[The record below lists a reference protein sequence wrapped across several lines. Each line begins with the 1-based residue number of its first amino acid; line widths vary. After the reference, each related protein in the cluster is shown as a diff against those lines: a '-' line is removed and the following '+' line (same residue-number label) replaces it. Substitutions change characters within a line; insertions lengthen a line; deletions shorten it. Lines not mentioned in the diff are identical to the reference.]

1 MTNSEVKITV
11 YIASHNYGHF
21 LKDAIESVL
30 NQSVEN
36 WEMIL
41 INDNSSDNTRE
52 LMDMYADHERIRVF
66 HTDGIGLPSVANL
79 ALKHARGEY
88 IVRLDGDDIFDEN
101 ILLVLGNYLDK
112 NQDTALVFPDYYLVD
127 DDGGIFQSER
137 RAKVFDEN
145 HMLDIPAHGAC
156 TMIRTDVLKELGG
169 YRTDLGA
176 QDGFDFWTKVL
187 NRYKCGNVNV
197 PLFYYRRHGK
207 NLTSSS
213 QRIFRARRAI
223 KKDASA
229 AIRQDEGRTIAVI
242 PCRKYY
248 DFTTDLWSKPLAD
261 NSGSLLDISI
271 KRCLASDEI
280 DLVIVSSDNLEVQ
293 SVVKQYQ
300 HPKLRFH
307 QRQSKDT
314 LRSRPISIAIKDMI
328 RTFDLKDEDIIVLSY
343 LQAPFTTIESLRE
356 AVDTM
361 VMNEADSAFA
371 IKEIT
376 DTVYQR
382 TAHGLNSINYRGQL
396 KADFDILY
404 RDARVSTAFKVGN
417 LKHGSINGSRRVHFV
432 VPDAETHFMENK
444 EDFNVARALF
454 QIRKEED
461 Q

>member
-1 MTNSEVKITV
+1 MTNTEVKITV

-21 LKDAIESVL
+21 LKEAIESVL
-30 NQSVEN
+30 NQSVDN
-36 WEMIL
+36 WELIL
-41 INDNSSDNTRE
+41 INDNSSDNTRD
-52 LMDMYADHERIRVF
+52 LMDMYADHDRISVF
-66 HTDGIGLPSVANL
+66 HTDGIGLPGVANL
-79 ALKHARGEY
+79 ALNNAKGEY

-112 NQDTALVFPDYYLVD
+112 NQSTALVFPDYYLVD

-156 TMIRTDVLKELGG
+156 TMIRTEVLKELGG

-223 KKDASA
+223 KRDASE
-229 AIRQDEGRTIAVI
+229 AIRKGQGKTIAVI
-242 PCRKYY
+242 PCRKFY
-248 DFTTDLWSKPLAD
+248 DFTTDLWSKSLAED
-261 NSGSLLDISI
+261 SGSLLEISI
-271 KRCLASDEI
+271 NRCLSSEDI
-280 DLVIVSSDNLEVQ
+280 DQVIVSSDNQEVQ
-293 SVVKQYQ
+293 RFVDKYKN
-300 HPKLRFH
+300 PNLFFH

-314 LRSRPISIAIKDMI
+314 LRSRPISIAINDI
-328 RTFDLKDEDIIVLSY
+328 VETFNLSDEDIVVLSY
-343 LQAPFTTIESLRE
+343 LQAPFTTIESLKE

-361 VMNEADSAFA
+361 VMNQADSAFA

-432 VPDAETHFMENK
+432 VPDSETHFIENQ

-454 QIRKEED
+454 HIRKEEAS
-461 Q
+461 

>member
-1 MTNSEVKITV
+1 
-11 YIASHNYGHF
+11 
-21 LKDAIESVL
+21 
-30 NQSVEN
+30 
-36 WEMIL
+36 
-41 INDNSSDNTRE
+41 
-52 LMDMYADHERIRVF
+52 
-66 HTDGIGLPSVANL
+66 
-79 ALKHARGEY
+79 
-88 IVRLDGDDIFDEN
+88 
-101 ILLVLGNYLDK
+101 
-112 NQDTALVFPDYYLVD
+112 
-127 DDGGIFQSER
+127 
-137 RAKVFDEN
+137 
-145 HMLDIPAHGAC
+145 MLDIPAHGAC

-432 VPDAETHFMENK
+432 VPDAETHFIENK
-444 EDFNVARALF
+444 EDFNIARALF